1 MSNKPGELTVEGV
14 NHCYG
19 TGKLKV
25 PVLYDINLHVENGEF
40 VALCGTSG
48 SGKSTLLSLLAGL
61 MKPDEGKIFINGEE
75 ISRYNENQLCLFR
88 RRCMG
93 FVFQSFNLLPNLT
106 ALENVELP
114 LVFSG
119 ESVRNRKKRAREM
132 LQKVGLEER
141 LDHKPNELSGGQQ
154 QRVSIARALVNN
166 PSIVLADEP
175 TGNLDSN
182 TEKEILALMKSMNRE
197 HGTTFVIVTHDQEVA
212 RQSDRVIFLQD
223 GRVVQRELEPA

>member
-1 MSNKPGELTVEGV
+1 MSNKPGELTAVGI
-14 NHCYG
+14 NHSYG

-25 PVLYDINLHVENGEF
+25 PVLHDVALHINNSEF

-61 MKPDEGKIFINGEE
+61 TRPEEGQIFISGEE

-88 RRCMG
+88 RRSMG

-114 LVFSG
+114 LIFLGQSR
-119 ESVRNRKKRAREM
+119 RNRIKRAKEILEM
-132 LQKVGLEER
+132 VGLGER
-141 LDHKPNELSGGQQ
+141 MKHRPNELSGGQQ
-154 QRVSIARALVNN
+154 QRVSIARALVTS

-175 TGNLDSN
+175 TGNLDSA
-182 TEKEILALMKSMNRE
+182 TEQEILVLMREMNRE
-197 HGTTFVIVTHDQEVA
+197 NKTTFVIVTHDQGVA
-212 RQSDRVIFLQD
+212 EMSDRVIYLKD
-223 GRVVQRELEPA
+223 GKVIQKETMLA